1 MKKTIIYIDGY
12 NLYYGLLKNN
22 PRGKWLDLKSFV
34 ASLLRPDHEITA
46 IKFFTARI
54 RPYPYDIAAV
64 ERQKIYLQ
72 ALSSIDKIQVCE
84 GFYNKN
90 KVWLPLLNEKCK
102 SCSESRNGMARVVK
116 FEEKRSD
123 VNIAVSAMI
132 DAARTDAECFVL
144 ITGDSDQV
152 GTIEALR
159 YEFGKKVL
167 VFNPHAAVSDHLK
180 RAASYY
186 SHIPV
191 TLPESCRL
199 PDSIVMPNNRILH
212 CPLAWM

>member
-1 MKKTIIYIDGY
+1 MKKTIVYIDGY

-22 PRGKWLDLKSFV
+22 PRSKWLNLKTF
-34 ASLLRPDHEITA
+34 ASSVLRLDHEIPA
-46 IKFFTARI
+46 IKLFTARI

-72 ALSSIDKIQVCE
+72 AISTISGIEIHE

-102 SCSESRNGMARVVK
+102 TCSESRDGMTRVVK

-123 VNIAVSAMI
+123 VNIAVSAMV
-132 DAARTDAECFVL
+132 DAARTDTECFVL

-159 YEFGKKVL
+159 YEFGKTVL
-167 VFNPHAAVSDHLK
+167 VFNPHTSVSDHLK

-191 TLPESCRL
+191 DLPESCRL
-199 PDSIVMPNNRILH
+199 PDTVLMPNGRSIH
-212 CPLAWM
+212 CPTAWM